1 MDLQGTEI
9 IKVDDRGGAF
19 VANSTNL
26 LELLKRFIESQ
37 DVSQSSRATYY
48 RELRQFI
55 AWLGETD
62 RMNSLYTLQRQ
73 DVLAYREHLLT
84 LGKSSYTVDGYMTA
98 VRKFFEWL
106 ESEKV
111 YPNIAKGVKGTK
123 KAKGFRKDCLTP
135 FQIREALNSIDKGS
149 VEGLRDHAL
158 FNLLIRTGLRTV
170 EVARAQ
176 VGDLRQESGE
186 AVLWVQG
193 KGRSNK
199 DEFVVLVDETLK
211 PLREYLS
218 ARGEISD
225 TTPLFASI
233 SDRNC
238 GLPLTTKSI
247 SRIIK
252 NILRGIDLN
261 DKRLTAHS
269 LRHTAISLS
278 IKGGASLEQAQAMAR
293 HTDPKTTLIYFHN
306 ASRVESG
313 AERFIHF

>member
-1 MDLQGTEI
+1 MDLQGAEFI
-9 IKVDDRGGAF
+9 RVDNQEGVV
-19 VANSTNL
+19 VANSTDL
-26 LELLKRFIESQ
+26 LEMVKRFIESQ

-48 RELRQFI
+48 RELKQFI
-55 AWLGETD
+55 VWLRETS
-62 RMNSLYTLQRQ
+62 RITALYTLHRQ
-73 DVLAYREHLLT
+73 DILAYREHLLNV
-84 LGKSSYTVDGYMTA
+84 GKSSYTVDGYMTA
-98 VRKFFEWL
+98 VRKLFEWL

-111 YPNIAKGVKGTK
+111 YPNIAKGVKGNR

-135 FQIREALNSIDKGS
+135 FQIREALESIDKGNL
-149 VEGLRDHAL
+149 EGLRDYAL
-158 FNLLIRTGLRTV
+158 FNLLIRTGIRTV

-199 DEFVVLVDETLK
+199 DDFVVLVEETLK

-218 ARGEISD
+218 ARGELSD
-225 TTPLFASI
+225 ATPLFASI

-238 GLPLTTKSI
+238 GLLLTTKSI

-252 NILRGIDLN
+252 NILRGINLN
-261 DKRLTAHS
+261 DKRLSAHS

-306 ASRVESG
+306 AARIESG